1 MKVSIAMATYNG
13 AQYLQEQLNSFKDQT
28 RLPDELIITDDCSTD
43 ETEQIISEFA
53 KTAPFKVIFSRNEK
67 NLGYCGNF
75 NAALM
80 KTSGDLVFLSDQDD
94 VWFPEKIEYMVALSN
109 KNPKYLI
116 LMNNSELTDG
126 YLTTT
131 GLNSIE
137 QFKSVGLD
145 TSYFTMGCCSA
156 VRRELINICLPIPS
170 GFKAHDDWL
179 SAFANGLNAKLVD
192 HKILQYYRRHE
203 ANESQFIANRTTRVS
218 RFDVYLDVLKGL
230 RDRNSYNNK
239 INHNID
245 QMSILSNS
253 IKKSINI
260 APDHWKKDLIN
271 LDVEV
276 NLNIYTAKQRSAI
289 RNKVLPNRMLSAVY
303 FFNKGLYRNSNGV
316 SSMMRDII
324 G

>member
-13 AQYLQEQLNSFKDQT
+13 DKYLKEQLDSFKNQT
-28 RLPDELIITDDCSTD
+28 LLPDELIVTDDCSTD
-43 ETEQIISEFA
+43 KTEATVLEFA

-94 VWFPEKIEYMVALSN
+94 VWFPEKIEYMTKLAQ
-109 KNPKYLI
+109 KNPKSLM

-131 GLNSIE
+131 GLTSIE
-137 QFKSVGLD
+137 QLESVGLN

-156 VRRELINICLPIPS
+156 VRRELINICLPIAS

-179 SAFANGLNAKLVD
+179 SAFADGLNAKLVD
-192 HKILQYYRRHE
+192 LKILQYYRRHE

-218 RFDVYLDVLKGL
+218 RFDVYSDVIKGL
-230 RDRNSYNNK
+230 LDKPNYNNK
-239 INHNID
+239 INHNIE
-245 QMSILSNS
+245 QMNILRKG

-260 APDHWKKDLIN
+260 APDYWEKDLIN
-271 LDVEV
+271 LDVKLKLSIHT
-276 NLNIYTAKQRSAI
+276 NKQRSAI
-289 RNKVLPNRMLSAVY
+289 RNKVLPNRML
-303 FFNKGLYRNSNGV
+303 
-316 SSMMRDII
+316 
-324 G
+324 